1 MSLSEKRTDA
11 WQGRGNIVYPE
22 EDVKESIRLLRARL
36 LKEIGDLDYIF
47 QDIDIIINE
56 IYGKDLI

>member
-1 MSLSEKRTDA
+1 MSLSEKRNK
-11 WQGRGNIVYPE
+11 GFYPE
-22 EDVKESIRLLRARL
+22 KDVKESIRLLRARL